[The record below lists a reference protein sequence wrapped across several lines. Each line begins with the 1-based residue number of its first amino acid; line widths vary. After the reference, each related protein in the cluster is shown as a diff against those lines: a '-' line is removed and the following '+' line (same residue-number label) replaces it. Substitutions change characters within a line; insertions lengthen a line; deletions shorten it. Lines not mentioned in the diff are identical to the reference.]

1 MARIIGEPGRT
12 AQRIEGERLLKGN
25 HRWAWLLPTTGVGAA
40 AMTWGTGGMRTS
52 AVTIAAF
59 MLVGAGL
66 FWMFL
71 TGTPLKGLVPS
82 RTVGPGSS
90 IADLA
95 IAAGLGGI
103 AGSVLADVPS
113 RTRTIHGEA
122 VVVGAVL
129 IGGVAWWRL
138 RSASARIARVSAGTG
153 AERAVAGELARL
165 SDDFVVIHDA
175 LIRSPAG
182 AVEVDHLVLG
192 PTGLFVI
199 ETKRWGGRVTPGPDR
214 WVQNGH
220 RGSRTHP
227 SPAAQLQRI
236 QQAVG
241 LMLGLPREQ
250 VSPILVLASGKLTA
264 PVEVQ
269 VERIRTVRSAITR
282 GVLRWP
288 LPSTPLEAARRLVS
302 V

>member
-1 MARIIGEPGRT
+1 
-12 AQRIEGERLLKGN
+12 
-25 HRWAWLLPTTGVGAA
+25 
-40 AMTWGTGGMRTS
+40 MTWGTGGMRTS

-59 MLVGAGL
+59 MLAGAGL

-71 TGTPLKGLVPS
+71 TGTALRSLVPS
-82 RTVGPGSS
+82 RAVGPGSA

-103 AGSVLADVPS
+103 AGSVLEDAPS

-138 RSASARIARVSAGTG
+138 RGASARIARLSAGAG

-165 SDDFVVIHDA
+165 SDDFVVIHNA

-192 PTGLFVI
+192 PTGLFAI
-199 ETKRWGGRVTPGPDR
+199 EAKRWGGQVTPGPDR

-220 RGSRTHP
+220 RVSRTYP

-241 LMLGLPREQ
+241 LMLGLPPEQ
-250 VSPILVLASGKLTA
+250 VT
-264 PVEVQ
+264 
-269 VERIRTVRSAITR
+269 RSWC
-282 GVLRWP
+282 LRAG
-288 LPSTPLEAARRLVS
+288 S
-302 V
+302 

>member
-1 MARIIGEPGRT
+1 MPSGVVRQLFPPLVLNVFPLNSSGKVQDGVYPDDARSE
-12 AQRIEGERLLKGN
+12 
-25 HRWAWLLPTTGVGAA
+25 
-40 AMTWGTGGMRTS
+40 
-52 AVTIAAF
+52 
-59 MLVGAGL
+59 
-66 FWMFL
+66 
-71 TGTPLKGLVPS
+71 TPLRSLVPS
-82 RTVGPGSS
+82 RAVGPGSA
-90 IADLA
+90 IADLV

-153 AERAVAGELARL
+153 AERAVAGELARF

-182 AVEVDHLVLG
+182 TVEVDHLVLG
-192 PTGLFVI
+192 PTGLFAN
-199 ETKRWGGRVTPGPDR
+199 ETKRWGGRVTPGPHR
-214 WVQNGH
+214 WFQTGH

-241 LMLGLPREQ
+241 LMLRLPPEQ
-250 VSPILVLASGKLTA
+250 VTPILVLTSGELTA
-264 PVEVQ
+264 PIEVQ
-269 VERIRTVRSAITR
+269 VEHVRTVGNAITR
-282 GVLRWP
+282 GLLRWP

-302 V
+302 D